1 MAERPIILFPEPQLA
16 DRDKRRKN
24 PMPIMNK
31 PTFRKQYNRLQPAFN
46 VLKDAFEKKRIQIQ
60 NAPVGMNPEYALVF
74 EVIYLV
80 RYTVLCLIRKPW
92 SKCYLVGDDLT
103 MEKVMCLREDMQV

>member
-46 VLKDAFEKKRIQIQ
+46 VLKDAFEKK
-60 NAPVGMNPEYALVF
+60 
-74 EVIYLV
+74 
-80 RYTVLCLIRKPW
+80 
-92 SKCYLVGDDLT
+92 
-103 MEKVMCLREDMQV
+103 

>member
-16 DRDKRRKN
+16 DRDKRKN

-31 PTFRKQYNRLQPAFN
+31 PTFRKQYNRLQPAFK
-46 VLKDAFEKKRIQIQ
+46 VLKDAFEKKRVQIQ

-74 EVIYLV
+74 EVV
-80 RYTVLCLIRKPW
+80 GSVDNFYTAVKNSEGL
-92 SKCYLVGDDLT
+92 
-103 MEKVMCLREDMQV
+103 E

>member
-16 DRDKRRKN
+16 DRDKRKN

-46 VLKDAFEKKRIQIQ
+46 VLKDAFEKKRI
-60 NAPVGMNPEYALVF
+60 
-74 EVIYLV
+74 
-80 RYTVLCLIRKPW
+80 
-92 SKCYLVGDDLT
+92 
-103 MEKVMCLREDMQV
+103 

>member
-46 VLKDAFEKKRIQIQ
+46 VLKDAFEKKENTDTERTGWYESRICSC
-60 NAPVGMNPEYALVF
+60 F
-74 EVIYLV
+74 
-80 RYTVLCLIRKPW
+80 
-92 SKCYLVGDDLT
+92 
-103 MEKVMCLREDMQV
+103 